1 MRLIDADA
9 LKEDLTKWF
18 PQFTLEG
25 IEPKTLFAQIMR
37 DIDNAPTV
45 ETDIEAVAKDA
56 YEHGYT
62 DGWKERYGELDER
75 PQGEWIEKVETKQLG
90 HGWLTTHEIVCSNCG
105 KDAEWLDGGSQLL
118 SKFCPNCGADMRG
131 EEL

>member
-45 ETDIEAVAKDA
+45 DRFIVTTIPV
-56 YEHGYT
+56 T
-62 DGWKERYGELDER
+62 LSDGWGHVREAYYDASRHLIFTEAIAKELLIANNINITEQTE
-75 PQGEWIEKVETKQLG
+75 QLR
-90 HGWLTTHEIVCSNCG
+90 N
-105 KDAEWLDGGSQLL
+105 
-118 SKFCPNCGADMRG
+118 MRG
-131 EEL
+131 GEES

>member
-1 MRLIDADA
+1 MRLIDAEE

-45 ETDIEAVAKDA
+45 ETPTI
-56 YEHGYT
+56 YEFKGC
-62 DGWKERYGELDER
+62 DNCELDR
-75 PQGEWIEKVETKQLG
+75 PKGEWVVTAEDNDGVHRICCPFCSYEKG
-90 HGWLTTHEIVCSNCG
+90 SNNIDPIIVTFTNFP
-105 KDAEWLDGGSQLL
+105 
-118 SKFCPNCGADMRG
+118 KFCENCGADMRG
-131 EEL
+131 GAES

>member
-9 LKEDLTKWF
+9 LKDDLTKWF

-45 ETDIEAVAKDA
+45 ETPTI
-56 YEHGYT
+56 YEFKGC
-62 DGWKERYGELDER
+62 DNCELDR
-75 PQGEWIEKVETKQLG
+75 PKGKWVVEDWTKIIECNLCHGQAPICITSGEQYE
-90 HGWLTTHEIVCSNCG
+90 SN
-105 KDAEWLDGGSQLL
+105 
-118 SKFCPNCGADMRG
+118 FCPICGADMRG
-131 EEL
+131 EKE